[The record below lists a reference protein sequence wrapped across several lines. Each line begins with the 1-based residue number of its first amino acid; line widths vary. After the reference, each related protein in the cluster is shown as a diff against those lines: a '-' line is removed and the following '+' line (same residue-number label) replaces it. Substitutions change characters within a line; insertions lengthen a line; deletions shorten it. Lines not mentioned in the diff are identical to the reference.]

1 MLKLLE
7 KFNYTPPILKEGKWG
22 NVEIVK
28 NGDVYTLLVKGQ
40 QWLIYRESNH
50 EVAYE
55 VFSHYDLAY
64 GHVICTGMGFGIREN
79 WLVNNPKVTK
89 ITVVEQSQDLIN
101 YHKEVNSPFITSPKV
116 EIVCGNVNDYKGKCD
131 VLLLDHYELEP
142 WEEILQNVYQCQQ
155 NIECEI
161 MWFWPLEKITTIY
174 RKYYSD
180 NIPPYNLLTKYQTYN
195 LIKQNYNLNKLPNLD
210 EQTLNMYVM
219 LYSSSLFSNSEW
231 ILNSFFADRNTFH
244 NVYEMI

>member
-7 KFNYTPPILKEGKWG
+7 KFNYIPPILKEGKWG

-28 NGDVYTLLVKGQ
+28 NGNTYTLLVKGEV
-40 QWLIYRESNH
+40 WLLYREDNH

-79 WLVNNPKVTK
+79 WLINNPKVTK
-89 ITVVEQSQDLIN
+89 ITIIERSQDLIN
-101 YHKEVNSPFITSPKV
+101 YHYEVNSPFITSPKV
-116 EIVCGNVNDYKGKCD
+116 EIICQDINEYKGKCD

-142 WEEILQNVYQCQQ
+142 FEEILSNVYQCQQ
-155 NIECEI
+155 NIECNLL
-161 MWFWPLEKITTIY
+161 WFWPIEKIISNY

-180 NIPPYNLLTKYQTYN
+180 NLSPYNLLTKFEAYN
-195 LIKQNYNLNKLPNLD
+195 ILKKDYSLNKLPDLD
-210 EQTLNMYVM
+210 KETLNLYIMMYF
-219 LYSSSLFSNSEW
+219 SSLFSNSEW
-231 ILNSFFADRNTFH
+231 YLSKLFTDRKNFH
-244 NVYEMI
+244 DIYTII

>member
-1 MLKLLE
+1 
-7 KFNYTPPILKEGKWG
+7 
-22 NVEIVK
+22 
-28 NGDVYTLLVKGQ
+28 
-40 QWLIYRESNH
+40 
-50 EVAYE
+50 
-55 VFSHYDLAY
+55 
-64 GHVICTGMGFGIREN
+64 MGFGIREN

-116 EIVCGNVNDYKGKCD
+116 EIVCGNVNDYKGQCD